1 MESIMV
7 KVTLNLLNLFAL
19 KIKKNTIEYE
29 GKTIGDV
36 ITQFLK
42 EYNDKLDDN
51 VLSKNKKKLSPL
63 MVILLNG
70 RNITYLKNYK
80 TKLTNGDKIYLS
92 FPISG
97 G

>member
-1 MESIMV
+1 MV
-7 KVTLNLLNLFAL
+7 KVDLNLLNIFVLQV
-19 KIKKNTIEYE
+19 KKNTIQYE
-29 GKTIGDV
+29 GNTVGDI

-42 EYNDKLDDN
+42 EHKNLLDDSI
-51 VLSKNKKKLSPL
+51 LSKNKKKLNPI

-70 RNITYLKNYK
+70 RNITYMKNYK
-80 TKLTNGDKIYLS
+80 TKLKEGDQLYIS

>member
-1 MESIMV
+1 MV
-7 KVTLNLLNLFAL
+7 KVDLNLLNIFVI
-19 KIKKNTIEYE
+19 KVKKNSIQYE
-29 GKTIGDV
+29 GNTVGDI

-42 EYNDKLDDN
+42 EHKNLLDDSI
-51 VLSKNKKKLSPL
+51 LSKNKKKLNPL

-70 RNITYLKNYK
+70 RNITYMKNYK
-80 TKLTNGDKIYLS
+80 TKLKEGDKLYIS

>member
-1 MESIMV
+1 MV
-7 KVTLNLLNLFAL
+7 KVDLNLLNIFVL
-19 KIKKNTIEYE
+19 KVKKNIIQYE
-29 GKTIGDV
+29 GNTVADI

-42 EYNDKLDDN
+42 EHKNLLDDSI
-51 VLSKNKKKLSPL
+51 LSKNKKKLNPI

-70 RNITYLKNYK
+70 RNITYMKNYK
-80 TKLTNGDKIYLS
+80 TKLKEGDQLYIS

>member
-1 MESIMV
+1 MV
-7 KVTLNLLNLFAL
+7 KVDLNLLNIFVL
-19 KIKKNTIEYE
+19 KVKKNTIQYE
-29 GKTIGDV
+29 GNTVGDI

-42 EYNDKLDDN
+42 EHKNLLDDSI
-51 VLSKNKKKLSPL
+51 LSKNKKKLNPI

-70 RNITYLKNYK
+70 RNITYMKNYK
-80 TKLTNGDKIYLS
+80 TKLKEGDKLYLS

>member
-1 MESIMV
+1 MV
-7 KVTLNLLNLFAL
+7 KVDLNLLNIFVL
-19 KIKKNTIEYE
+19 KVKKNTIQYE
-29 GKTIGDV
+29 GNTVGDI

-42 EYNDKLDDN
+42 EHKNLLDDSI
-51 VLSKNKKKLSPL
+51 LSKNKKKLNPL

-70 RNITYLKNYK
+70 RNITYMKSYK
-80 TKLTNGDKIYLS
+80 TKLREGDQLYIS

>member
-1 MESIMV
+1 MV
-7 KVTLNLLNLFAL
+7 KVDLNLLNIFVLRV
-19 KIKKNTIEYE
+19 KKNTIQYE
-29 GKTIGDV
+29 GNTVGDI

-42 EYNDKLDDN
+42 EHKNLLDDSI
-51 VLSKNKKKLSPL
+51 LSKNKKKLNPL

-70 RNITYLKNYK
+70 RNITYMKNYR
-80 TKLTNGDKIYLS
+80 TKLKEGDKLYIS

>member
-1 MESIMV
+1 MARVE
-7 KVTLNLLNLFAL
+7 LNLLNIFAL
-19 KIKKNTIEYE
+19 KVKKNTIEYE
-29 GKTIGDV
+29 GKTVGDI

-42 EYNDKLDDN
+42 EYKENLDDSILN
-51 VLSKNKKKLSPL
+51 KNKTKLNPQ

-80 TKLTNGDKIYLS
+80 TKLTDGDKIYLS

>member
-1 MESIMV
+1 MV
-7 KVTLNLLNLFAL
+7 KVDLNLLNLFFL
-19 KIKKNTIEYE
+19 KVKKNTIQYE
-29 GKTIGDV
+29 GNTVGDI

-42 EYNDKLDDN
+42 EHKNLLDDSI
-51 VLSKNKKKLSPL
+51 LSKNKKKLNPI

-70 RNITYLKNYK
+70 RNITYMKNYR
-80 TKLTNGDKIYLS
+80 TKLKEGDKLYIS

>member
-1 MESIMV
+1 MV
-7 KVTLNLLNLFAL
+7 KVDLNLLNIFVLQV
-19 KIKKNTIEYE
+19 KKNTIQYE
-29 GKTIGDV
+29 GNTVGDI

-42 EYNDKLDDN
+42 EHKNLLDDSI
-51 VLSKNKKKLSPL
+51 LSKNKKKLNPI

-70 RNITYLKNYK
+70 RNITYMKNYR
-80 TKLTNGDKIYLS
+80 TKLKEGDQLYIS

>member
-1 MESIMV
+1 MV
-7 KVTLNLLNLFAL
+7 KVDLNLLNIFVL
-19 KIKKNTIEYE
+19 KVKKNTIQYE
-29 GKTIGDV
+29 GNTVGDI

-42 EYNDKLDDN
+42 EHKNLLDDSI
-51 VLSKNKKKLSPL
+51 LSKNKKKLNPI

-70 RNITYLKNYK
+70 RNITYLKNYR
-80 TKLTNGDKIYLS
+80 TKLKEGDKLYIS